1 MVTFPASAGTKLI
14 GLLIDDRGTCVC
26 EQLVQGCTR
35 QRPTTRSRVPHGA
48 RDQHTLVIQVR
59 RINEV
64 WWSGKEIS
72 SLSPVLKHAL
82 LMN

>member
-1 MVTFPASAGTKLI
+1 MTEARVFVNNLSRVALDSA
-14 GLLIDDRGTCVC
+14 
-26 EQLVQGCTR
+26 
-35 QRPTTRSRVPHGA
+35 PTTRSRVPHGA

-72 SLSPVLKHAL
+72 RLSPVLKHAL